1 MPSRN
6 LLQTIHHIAETA
18 GRDRVI
24 KAYLRDISVAEAEDM
39 LAQVWRRVE
48 QYGTELP
55 DVHFYFGEDG
65 RIDIE
70 FSFSKL
76 ALAALVLGGPFS
88 PAFQSVGRKIRQ
100 TGHRVGDGPDQ
111 SHPGLTSPS
120 PL

>member
-1 MPSRN
+1 MMPSQH
-6 LLQTIHHIAETA
+6 LFQTMHHIIGAT
-18 GRDRVI
+18 GSDGVI

-55 DVHFYFGEDG
+55 NVHFYFGEDG

-76 ALAALVLGGPFS
+76 AMAALILGGPFS
-88 PAFQSVGRKIRQ
+88 PAFQSAGRKSGKRTLVPATARIHPIR
-100 TGHRVGDGPDQ
+100 G
-111 SHPGLTSPS
+111 
-120 PL
+120 